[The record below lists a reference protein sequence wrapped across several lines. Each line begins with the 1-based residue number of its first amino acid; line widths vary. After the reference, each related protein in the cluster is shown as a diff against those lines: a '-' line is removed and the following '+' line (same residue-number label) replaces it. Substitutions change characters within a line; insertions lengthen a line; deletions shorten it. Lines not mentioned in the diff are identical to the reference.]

1 MNDSA
6 QFLRKL
12 TDLLD
17 EGGLL
22 RRAMQ
27 HEVEDRL
34 SERILHGQLEA
45 GDHITVDAANGEFVF
60 ENAPRGE
67 KVAVGVVSNGEI
79 SSTPDLAITSD

>member
-1 MNDSA
+1 
-6 QFLRKL
+6 
-12 TDLLD
+12 
-17 EGGLL
+17 
-22 RRAMQ
+22 MQ